1 MICCQENSKFL
12 QWDRIKSASRWDI
25 KSYVTGNVKST
36 YQFSWRMQNRNI
48 HMYKAQHLQIPSI
61 TAPCKADSDTT
72 NKQQFYLH
80 CHWDPSRG
88 NSRKGKYAD
97 EEVELEQHQ
106 MHAYTPLK
114 ASLELKELNRD
125 VLNLEKNLRFNALVY
140 QLISHVWKDN
150 LS

>member
-1 MICCQENSKFL
+1 
-12 QWDRIKSASRWDI
+12 
-25 KSYVTGNVKST
+25 
-36 YQFSWRMQNRNI
+36 
-48 HMYKAQHLQIPSI
+48 
-61 TAPCKADSDTT
+61 
-72 NKQQFYLH
+72 
-80 CHWDPSRG
+80 
-88 NSRKGKYAD
+88 
-97 EEVELEQHQ
+97 